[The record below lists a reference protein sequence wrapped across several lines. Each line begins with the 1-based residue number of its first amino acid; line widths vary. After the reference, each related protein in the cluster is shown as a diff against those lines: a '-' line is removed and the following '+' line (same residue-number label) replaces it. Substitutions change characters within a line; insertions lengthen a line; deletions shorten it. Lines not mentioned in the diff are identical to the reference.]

1 MSRTIYSGKS
11 VKEEYSEEQ
20 LSQWLYDGLVG
31 AIMGTGLT
39 AVNPETYA
47 FNPGKPQISAEQ
59 EKSGLQPPVEGQN
72 QAPQP
77 GTEQKNTAPEEA
89 ESTAVNTDPAQH
101 TAVEQAVIDEYQAAV
116 DDHLRVIVEEY
127 KANPN
132 RAFARHTI
140 SPVTER
146 QAKDAE
152 NLLGGSYSDFT
163 NAINANGIKHILKE
177 HGKRGRYASSQC
189 TSHGNT
195 PETSLA
201 SSPPETNISDNSIV
215 QIGEKYNSNP
225 QPSTETGNTGD
236 HSGKGAPF
244 GGRLDECA
252 AKY

>member
-11 VKEEYSEEQ
+11 VKEEYSGEQ

-39 AVNPETYA
+39 SVSPETYA

-127 KANPN
+127 KANPD

-189 TSHGNT
+189 TKPWEYARNVSCFFA
-195 PETSLA
+195 P
-201 SSPPETNISDNSIV
+201 
-215 QIGEKYNSNP
+215 
-225 QPSTETGNTGD
+225 GD
-236 HSGKGAPF
+236 QYL
-244 GGRLDECA
+244 R
-252 AKY
+252 

>member
-1 MSRTIYSGKS
+1 MHSAYLFAPMSRTIYSGKS
-11 VKEEYSEEQ
+11 VKEEYSGEQ

-59 EKSGLQPPVEGQN
+59 EKTGLLLPEEGQN

-127 KANPN
+127 KANPD

-140 SPVTER
+140 SPVTES

-189 TSHGNT
+189 TKPWEYARNVSCFFA
-195 PETSLA
+195 P
-201 SSPPETNISDNSIV
+201 
-215 QIGEKYNSNP
+215 
-225 QPSTETGNTGD
+225 GD
-236 HSGKGAPF
+236 QYL
-244 GGRLDECA
+244 R
-252 AKY
+252 